1 MRDDDKHAWSEST
14 MNVLLSADEMI
25 RAYQASDSTYDGVFY
40 LGVRTTGIFCR
51 PSCPAR
57 KPQPRN
63 VEFFITPDDAARAGY
78 RPCKRCQPTQTI
90 DRVPAWARALI
101 AAIDADP
108 SARITD
114 DVLRARGLDPA
125 AVRRCFLR
133 HYGVT
138 FHAYARAR
146 RLGKALT
153 ALRGGADLDDAA
165 LGYGYES
172 HSGFREAFGRLFG
185 DAPGR
190 IRGGDCIMTELIET
204 PLGELVAGANAAGV
218 CLLEFPDEGR
228 LKMQIAALR
237 RHLNAPIVPGQNAH
251 LTRLR
256 LELDEYF
263 AGRREAFTTPL
274 VIAGTPFQ
282 RRVWDGLRAI
292 PYGETRTYSDL
303 AAALGDPSAQRAVG
317 SANGS
322 NRIAILVPCHR
333 VVAAGGEMGGYG
345 GGVWRKKRLL
355 DLEQRVKTQKAE
367 GDLETA

>member
-1 MRDDDKHAWSEST
+1 
-14 MNVLLSADEMI
+14 
-25 RAYQASDSTYDGVFY
+25 
-40 LGVRTTGIFCR
+40 
-51 PSCPAR
+51 
-57 KPQPRN
+57 
-63 VEFFITPDDAARAGY
+63 
-78 RPCKRCQPTQTI
+78 
-90 DRVPAWARALI
+90 
-101 AAIDADP
+101 
-108 SARITD
+108 
-114 DVLRARGLDPA
+114 
-125 AVRRCFLR
+125 
-133 HYGVT
+133 
-138 FHAYARAR
+138 
-146 RLGKALT
+146 
-153 ALRGGADLDDAA
+153 
-165 LGYGYES
+165 
-172 HSGFREAFGRLFG
+172 
-185 DAPGR
+185 
-190 IRGGDCIMTELIET
+190 
-204 PLGELVAGANAAGV
+204 
-218 CLLEFPDEGR
+218 
-228 LKMQIAALR
+228 MQIAALR

>member
-1 MRDDDKHAWSEST
+1 
-14 MNVLLSADEMI
+14 MI
-25 RAYQASDSTYDGVFY
+25 RAYQVSDSTYDGVFY

-63 VEFFITPDDAARAGY
+63 VEFFMTPDDAARAGY
-78 RPCKRCQPTQTI
+78 RPCKRCQPTQII
-90 DRVPAWARALI
+90 DRVPEWARALI
-101 AAIDADP
+101 EAIDADP

-114 DVLRARGLDPA
+114 DALRARGLAPA
-125 AVRRCFLR
+125 AVRRYFLR
-133 HYGVT
+133 QHGVT
-138 FHAYARAR
+138 FHAYARAQ

-204 PLGELVAGANAAGV
+204 PLGEMVAGANTDGV
-218 CLLEFPDEGR
+218 CLLGFADEGR
-228 LKMQIAALR
+228 LKMQIVALR
-237 RHLNAPIVPGQNAH
+237 RHLNAPIIPGRNAH
-251 LTRLR
+251 LERLR
-256 LELDEYF
+256 AELSAYF
-263 AGRREAFTTPL
+263 AGQREAFSVPL

-282 RRVWDGLRAI
+282 RRVWDALRAI

-303 AAALGDPSAQRAVG
+303 AAALGNPNARRAVG

-355 DLEQRVKTQKAE
+355 DLEQRVKTQKA
-367 GDLETA
+367 DSHLETA

>member
-1 MRDDDKHAWSEST
+1 
-14 MNVLLSADEMI
+14 MNILPPADEMI

-57 KPQPRN
+57 KPLPRN
-63 VEFFITPDDAARAGY
+63 VEFFITPNAAAQAGY
-78 RPCKRCQPTQTI
+78 RPCKRCQPTQI
-90 DRVPAWARALI
+90 SDRVPEWARALI
-101 AAIDADP
+101 EAIDVDP

-114 DVLRARGLDPA
+114 DALRARGLDPA
-125 AVRRCFLR
+125 TVRRYFLR
-133 HYGVT
+133 QHGVT

-146 RLGKALT
+146 RLGLALT

-190 IRGGDCIMTELIET
+190 IRGGDCIMTDLIGT
-204 PLGELVAGANAAGV
+204 PLGDMVAGANADGV

-228 LKMQIAALR
+228 LTMQIAALR
-237 RHLNAPIVPGQNAH
+237 RHLNAPIIPCQNAH

-256 LELDEYF
+256 AELAEYF
-263 AGRREAFTTPL
+263 DGKRQTFTIPL

-282 RRVWDGLRAI
+282 QRVWDRLCAI
-292 PYGETRTYSDL
+292 PYGETCTYSEL
-303 AAALGDPSAQRAVG
+303 AAELGDPNARRAVG

-322 NRIAILVPCHR
+322 NRIAILIPCHR

-355 DLEQRVKTQKAE
+355 DLEQRVKTQRAE